1 MAHKK
6 AILIWIFLVVSLM
19 MTAYQIPRFQAQAA
33 PNRAASV
40 TVVSTLLPLPS
51 QTPAPNLSPV
61 AGARQWLDA
70 LNTQDDNRLQN
81 LTCQAQKEN
90 LKKSSGWV
98 VAFPVLGKIRAD
110 LIPQMQGFVEGLPVE
125 VIRQNEEQARLRVYG
140 NLPVTG
146 PGLMGIYEVDERWW
160 MVYEDGGWRWCGT
173 SPGEAT
179 PTLTPTITATPL
191 PISRPDLAN
200 SSSPSWW
207 KILGALATIVGAVA
221 RIYTSIQRKRVKPF
235 EDKE

>member
-6 AILIWIFLVVSLM
+6 AALIWILWLASLM
-19 MTAYQIPRFQAQAA
+19 ITAYQIPQFPAQAV
-33 PNRAASV
+33 PNRVASV
-40 TVVSTLLPLPS
+40 TAVSTLPLLPS
-51 QTPAPNLSPV
+51 QTPAPNLLPV
-61 AGARQWLDA
+61 AGARQWLEA
-70 LNTQDDNRLQN
+70 VNTQDDSRLQN

-90 LKKSSGWV
+90 LKKNSGWV
-98 VAFPVLGKIRAD
+98 VAFPVLAKIRSD
-110 LIPQMQGFVEGLPVE
+110 LIPQMQGMVEGLTFE

-146 PGLMGIYEVDERWW
+146 PGLMAIYEVDERWW
-160 MVYEDGGWRWCGT
+160 MINEDGGWRWCGV

-191 PISRPDLAN
+191 PITRPDLAS